1 MKPLK
6 DETVHNNSILH
17 SSRIRLLA
25 ALLFALCAFSPAF
38 AQQLTVVSP
47 TAASLTATRSN
58 DAGNSKDAN
67 KKSEDKTVRKDA
79 AEIEQMRS
87 QLQQAQQRIEEM
99 QRQMDEMRAMLKQ
112 IAATSNASRENNSV
126 VAATGVTR
134 ANSSASPDATTAPGE
149 TIVAVEPAQDKTQQ
163 QPTIDKLIKPVSE
176 GGQFHGSEGL
186 LKTDRV
192 KVGGYMDFRFVT
204 RGIDDGNEIRNNIA
218 EANSGNIL
226 NTNFKRTSF
235 TSPRLVVGIAAAL
248 TDKLLFNSE
257 IEFEFGGKETEIEQ
271 AYLEYRFH
279 RMFNLRGGIITP
291 PLGRFNLFHDS
302 NLQDIAPRPLSGTF
316 ITPSTYKDA
325 GMGAFGEFRLGSR
338 MRLSYEGYV
347 TNGLRSDEGGGIARE
362 AGIFESKGNNRFFDN
377 NKSKATVG
385 RMVFSP
391 TLGVELGLSGYRGK
405 HDNKDLYNLSVWAV
419 DWRYA
424 WRGLQVLGQYARTA
438 LQRAPESPEELEA
451 REFLLSLKPG
461 SYSGTAD
468 DLNELLDPLFGSAAR
483 SSDGWYTEARYRF
496 RPHWLVAHAAE
507 DASIAPVFRYDQINL
522 DRQFPN
528 FRFPL
533 NVRRTSFGFSLRPT
547 EAASLNLTYHFDQ
560 KPDLFFTLTDGRPLP
575 PLFTNAGN
583 KRGLSLGLTW
593 AF

>member
-1 MKPLK
+1 MKPLR
-6 DETVHNNSILH
+6 DRTVHNNSILH
-17 SSRIRLLA
+17 PSRIRLLA

-38 AQQLTVVSP
+38 AQQLAAISP
-47 TAASLTATRSN
+47 TGASSTTTGSN
-58 DAGNSKDAN
+58 DEGNGKDAA
-67 KKSEDKTVRKDA
+67 KKPEDKTVRKDA
-79 AEIEQMRS
+79 AEIKQMRA
-87 QLQQAQQRIEEM
+87 QLQQAQQRIDEM
-99 QRQMDEMRAMLKQ
+99 QRQMDEMRAILKQ
-112 IAATSNASRENNSV
+112 VAATSNASRESNP
-126 VAATGVTR
+126 VAAGVAR
-134 ANSSASPDATTAPGE
+134 ASSATSPATPTASE
-149 TIVAVEPAQDKTQQ
+149 TVATVKSAQDKTQPQ
-163 QPTIDKLIKPVSE
+163 STIDKLIKPKSE
-176 GGQFHGSEGL
+176 GGQFSGSEGL

-204 RGIDDGNEIRNNIA
+204 RGLDDGNEIRNNIA
-218 EANSGNIL
+218 EANAGNIL

-235 TSPRLVVGIAAAL
+235 TTPRLVVGIAAAL
-248 TDKLLFNSE
+248 TDKLVFNSE
-257 IEFEFGGKETEIEQ
+257 LEFEFAGKETEVEQ
-271 AYLEYRFH
+271 AWLEYRFH
-279 RMFNLRGGIITP
+279 RAFNLRGGVITP

-302 NLQDIAPRPLSGTF
+302 NVQDIAPRPLVSTF
-316 ITPSTYKDA
+316 IIPSTYKDA
-325 GMGAFGEFRLGSR
+325 GVGANGEFRLGSR

-347 TNGLRSDEGGGIARE
+347 TNGLRSDEGGHIARE
-362 AGIFESKGNNRFFDN
+362 AGIFETKGNNRFFDN

-385 RMVFSP
+385 RLVFSP
-391 TLGVELGLSGYRGK
+391 TLGAEFGLSGYRGK
-405 HDNKDLYNLSVWAV
+405 HDNLDKYNLSVWAV
-419 DWRYA
+419 DWKYA
-424 WRGLQVLGQYARTA
+424 WRGLQVIGEYARTA

-461 SYSGTAD
+461 SHSGAAD
-468 DLNELLDPLFGSAAR
+468 DLNGLLDPLFGSAAR
-483 SSDGWYTEARYRF
+483 SSDGWYTEVRYRF
-496 RPHWLVAHAAE
+496 RPRWLVGHAAE

-560 KPDLFFTLTDGRPLP
+560 TPDLFFTLTDGRPLP